1 MKKRFICLF
10 ITLVLLFVFFIGAF
24 GQVSAQES
32 NQESSQDSN
41 TRPMFED
48 VPENAWYREAVERL
62 ATMGAIEGREDGK
75 FYPDDAVLVTEFI
88 KMITIAQGYSVRE
101 LKEGEGWAQ
110 PYIDKAYEKG
120 YLVQGIYYDNDI
132 YNSMNSIAI
141 TRQEIAS
148 IIVSCLEDEVTIPE
162 NDRDYVDAI
171 EDFMHSH
178 QDRHDDILKAYISGI
193 ITCRPDKTFGAWDF
207 ATRAEAATMVLR
219 LIDKTKRIPGK
230 PIERPEYFL
239 DPVIVVENNSEPW
252 MPHYFYI
259 YIKNYKYFTDE
270 YEFKIDFIN
279 YPQLNEREE
288 YWGGYFTIV
297 INQWWSYQHLRNNSG
312 RMYTLYNKGYTT
324 REHEK
329 TLKIEPGTEIQ
340 FRITVKRGSEVRT
353 YDRTAIV
360 PDIDFA
366 Y

>member
-10 ITLVLLFVFFIGAF
+10 ITFVLLMSAF

-32 NQESSQDSN
+32 NQENSN
-41 TRPMFED
+41 TPMFED
-48 VPENAWYREAVERL
+48 VPANAWYREAVERL
-62 ATMGAIEGREDGK
+62 AAMGAIEGRGDGK
-75 FYPDDAVLVTEFI
+75 FYPDDTVLVTEFI

-101 LKEGEGWAQ
+101 QREGEGWAQ
-110 PYIDKAYEKG
+110 PYIDKALEKG
-120 YLVQGIYYDNDI
+120 YLVDGIFYDNDN
-132 YNSMNSIAI
+132 YNSMNSTEI

-148 IIVSCLEDEVTIPE
+148 IIVKCLGDEATIPE
-162 NDRDYVDAI
+162 NRRDYVDTI
-171 EDFMHSH
+171 EDFYDSS
-178 QDRHDDILKAYISGI
+178 QERKDDILKAYISGI
-193 ITCRPDKTFGAWDF
+193 VTGRPDRTFGAWDT

-219 LIDKTKRIPGK
+219 LIDKTKRKPAK

-259 YIKNYKYFTDE
+259 YIKNYKYYTDE

-279 YPQLNEREE
+279 YPQLNELEQ

-297 INQWWSYQHLRNNSG
+297 INQWWNYQHLRDNAG
-312 RMYTLYNKGYTT
+312 CMYTLNRKRYTT
-324 REHEK
+324 REHEN
-329 TLKIEPGTEIQ
+329 TFKIEPGMEIQ

>member
-10 ITLVLLFVFFIGAF
+10 ITCVFLFVFLIGAF
-24 GQVSAQES
+24 GQVNAQES
-32 NQESSQDSN
+32 NQESN
-41 TRPMFED
+41 TQSMFKD
-48 VPENAWYREAVERL
+48 VPTNAWYREAVERL
-62 ATMGAIEGREDGK
+62 ARMGAIEGRGDGK
-75 FYPDDAVLVTEFI
+75 FYPDDTVLVTEFI

-101 LKEGEGWAQ
+101 QKEGEGWAQ

-120 YLVQGIYYDNDI
+120 YLCEDDFWGNH
-132 YNSMNSIAI
+132 YNTLNSWKI
-141 TRQEIAS
+141 TREEIARM
-148 IIVSCLEDEVTIPE
+148 VSRCLGDEVTIPE
-162 NDRDYVDAI
+162 NKRDYIDMI
-171 EDFMHSH
+171 EDFMKSD
-178 QDRHDDILKAYISGI
+178 QKKQDDILKVYISGI
-193 ITCRPDKTFGAWDF
+193 VTGRPDRTFGARDT

-219 LIDKTKRIPGK
+219 LIDETKRKPAK

-239 DPVIVVENNSEPW
+239 DPVVVVENNADPW

-259 YIKNYKYFTDE
+259 YIKNYKYYTDE

-297 INQWWSYQHLRNNSG
+297 INQWWSYQHLRDNSG

-329 TLKIEPGTEIQ
+329 ALKIEPGTEIQ